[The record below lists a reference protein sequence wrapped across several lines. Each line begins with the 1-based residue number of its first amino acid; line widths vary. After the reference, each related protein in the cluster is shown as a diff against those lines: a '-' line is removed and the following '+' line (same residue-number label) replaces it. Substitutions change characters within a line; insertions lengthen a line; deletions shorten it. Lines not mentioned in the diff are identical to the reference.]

1 MKKSFFVSTPIY
13 YPSGNLHIGHAYT
26 TTLADVIARYKK
38 EQGYDV
44 YFLTGSDEH
53 GQKIELKAKEA
64 NQTPKDYVNQIVKT
78 FKTLWKNLNINY
90 DKFIRTDDKD
100 HINAVQEAFSLLLK
114 KDLVYLSNYSGKY
127 CLSCEEFLKTDQM
140 DSAFVHNVCFKTAI
154 DFQEETYMLR
164 VSMFRSYLND
174 LFKTNFLEPESRK
187 NEMLTS
193 FINNELED
201 LSITR
206 INFSWGIPVLENKKH
221 VIYVWFDAL
230 LSYISA
236 LGWGNEDNTLLD
248 KFWTNG
254 EVLQLIGKE
263 ITRFHSIYWPIL
275 LKSINLKTPDKLLSH
290 GWILSKNIKM
300 SKSIGNIVD
309 PLELIDTYGAD
320 ALRFYIINNL
330 PTNKDGSFSEE
341 LFIESFNTNLANN
354 IGNLISRVTNM
365 IIKYFDGILPKV
377 KIEENHLSKLGNKT
391 IKEYEMLMDNYNMSE
406 AVQVVLK
413 LGSECNKFIE
423 DEKPWS
429 LEKENNQDKL
439 TQILLILQK
448 NIIIIIYLLKPI
460 LTDSYDKMI
469 DQMGLK
475 NKNINFD
482 SLKEHNFEFD
492 KIILK
497 DVLYK
502 RIK

>member
-13 YPSGNLHIGHAYT
+13 YPSGKLHIGHAYT

-100 HINAVQEAFSLLLK
+100 HIDAVQKAFSLLLK

-140 DSAFVHNVCFKTAI
+140 DGAFVHNVCLKTAI

-206 INFSWGIPVLENKKH
+206 INFSWGVPVLENKKH

-236 LGWGNEDNTLLD
+236 LGWGSEDETLLD

-275 LKSINLKTPDKLLSH
+275 LKAINLKAPDKLLSH

-377 KIEENHLSKLGNKT
+377 KIKENHLSKLGTQT

-429 LEKENNQDKL
+429 LEKENNKDKL
-439 TQILLILQK
+439 AQILLTLQK

-469 DQMGLK
+469 DQMGVK

-482 SLKEHNFEFD
+482 SLKEHNFDFD

>member
-13 YPSGNLHIGHAYT
+13 YPSGKLHIGHAYT

-100 HINAVQEAFSLLLK
+100 HIDAVQKAFSLLLK

-140 DSAFVHNVCFKTAI
+140 DSAFVHNVCLKTAI

-206 INFSWGIPVLENKKH
+206 INFSWGVPVLENKKH

-236 LGWGNEDNTLLD
+236 LGWGSEDETLLN

-275 LKSINLKTPDKLLSH
+275 LKAINLKPPDKLLSH

-377 KIEENHLSKLGNKT
+377 KIKENHLSKLGTQT

-429 LEKENNQDKL
+429 LEKENNKDKL
-439 TQILLILQK
+439 AQILLTLQK

-469 DQMGLK
+469 DQMGVK

-482 SLKEHNFEFD
+482 SLKEHNFDFD